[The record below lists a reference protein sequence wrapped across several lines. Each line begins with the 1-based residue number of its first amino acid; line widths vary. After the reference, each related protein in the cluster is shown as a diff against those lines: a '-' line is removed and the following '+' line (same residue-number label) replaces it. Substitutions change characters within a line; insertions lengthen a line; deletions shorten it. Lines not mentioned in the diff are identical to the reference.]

1 MTMKKIVI
9 MLLLLVSLTGCHNEK
24 PVNPDYVQ
32 SQEVSFADAKWRVLF
47 DSMPDSDYVTLI
59 SASLVYPDSIFF
71 DDDLLY
77 DPLRFYEGSK
87 LKYADSALKLYL
99 EEELLPAYGSDNLK
113 EVEGYKIRLLTLNDL
128 KKIMPLEDMTDDN
141 ELTVYLQND
150 HNDYSWLISSNE
162 WFWTMEECTDDKPY
176 IVYGESEFDEY
187 NHYSWYILTNYG
199 NIQLTSTGQRTDDG
213 IRIVINVLKSALH

>member
-1 MTMKKIVI
+1 
-9 MLLLLVSLTGCHNEK
+9 
-24 PVNPDYVQ
+24 
-32 SQEVSFADAKWRVLF
+32 
-47 DSMPDSDYVTLI
+47 
-59 SASLVYPDSIFF
+59 
-71 DDDLLY
+71 
-77 DPLRFYEGSK
+77 
-87 LKYADSALKLYL
+87 
-99 EEELLPAYGSDNLK
+99 
-113 EVEGYKIRLLTLNDL
+113 
-128 KKIMPLEDMTDDN
+128 MPLEDMTDDN